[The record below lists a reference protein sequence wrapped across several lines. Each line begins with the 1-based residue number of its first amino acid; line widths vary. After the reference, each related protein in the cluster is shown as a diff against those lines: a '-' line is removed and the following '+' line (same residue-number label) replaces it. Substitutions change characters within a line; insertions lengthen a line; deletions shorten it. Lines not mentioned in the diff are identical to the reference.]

1 MVNRG
6 KEENF
11 FLYPIFDTLKRLSMS
26 KILKKPL
33 FILLLLLIIPVIPA
47 LIYPMAS
54 DDFEL
59 ETDDYALDLK
69 LEFLQNS
76 SQKPDKTQSNIILI
90 TVDDLG
96 MADCSIYD
104 EGNIFTPNIERLG
117 TEGII
122 FDNAYV
128 TSPVCAPS
136 RAAMITGR
144 YQHRFGFE
152 FTMHERYLKNQLEYL
167 AFRYLINS
175 EPWVAK
181 WTSSV
186 PDAEAIHYQGL
197 PLSEITL
204 AEILKKHGYHTGI
217 MGKWHLGWSSAKQ
230 PAAFGFDEQYGFFN
244 SHSLYSPEGTGG
256 IVDQKIDADWTDS
269 YIWSGQRNGPHAIYR
284 NGIEIEERGYLTDRI
299 TEESIAYMD
308 ARKGDPFFLWI
319 SYSAP
324 HTPLQAP
331 KEYVDQ
337 FSDIKDPVKRVY
349 RAMIANLDDNIG
361 RLLNYLTANK
371 LVDNSIIF
379 FISDNGGAE
388 YTHTTDNGRYEG
400 GKNTEFEGGVKVP
413 MIIRFP
419 GKMAAGSRFS
429 HMVSSMD
436 IFTTSIAS
444 AGIEMMPGRQ
454 LDGVNLMPYILGEN
468 NMPPHEYLFWQ
479 RGNSKVVRNNEYKL
493 VMNDYS
499 GDEIL
504 YNLVQNKYEN
514 PDVASDN
521 PEIVTE
527 LKEAFQDWSQSN
539 KAPMWP
545 SVIYFTAE
553 KDGVRYYFEQ

>member
-1 MVNRG
+1 M
-6 KEENF
+6 
-11 FLYPIFDTLKRLSMS
+11 
-26 KILKKPL
+26 
-33 FILLLLLIIPVIPA
+33 
-47 LIYPMAS
+47 YPMAS
-54 DDFEL
+54 SGFKI
-59 ETDDYALDLK
+59 ETDHTAISDKID
-69 LEFLQNS
+69 FLQTTSHN
-76 SQKPDKTQSNIILI
+76 PDTVRPNIILI

-96 MADCSIYD
+96 MADCSLYG
-104 EGNIFTPNIERLG
+104 EGDISTPNIELLG
-117 TEGII
+117 SQGII
-122 FDNAYV
+122 FENAYV

-152 FTMHERYLKNQLEYL
+152 FTMHERYLKNRLEYL
-167 AFRYLINS
+167 GFKYAVNS

-181 WTSSV
+181 WMSSV
-186 PDAEAIHYQGL
+186 PDADGIHNQGL

-204 AEILKKHGYHTGI
+204 AEILKKHGYNTGI
-217 MGKWHLGWSSAKQ
+217 MGKWHLGWSKEKQ

-244 SHSLYSPEGTGG
+244 SHSLYSPEGTDG
-256 IVDQKIDADWTDS
+256 IIDQKIDTDWTDS

-284 NGIEIEERGYLTDRI
+284 NGIEIEENGYLTDRI

-308 ARKGDPFFLWI
+308 EHKEDPFFLWI

-337 FSDIKDPVKRVY
+337 FSEIEDPVKRVY
-349 RAMIANLDDNIG
+349 RAMISNLDDNIG
-361 RLLNYLTANK
+361 RLIEYMNDQNLADK
-371 LVDNSIIF
+371 SIIF

-413 MIIRFP
+413 MIIRLP
-419 GKMAAGSRFS
+419 GKTAAGSRFP

-436 IFTTSIAS
+436 IFATSIAS
-444 AGIEMMPGRQ
+444 AGIEMMPGRK
-454 LDGVNLMPYILGEN
+454 LDGANLVPHLKGEN
-468 NMPPHEYLFWQ
+468 KMPPHEYLFWQ
-479 RGNSKVVRNNEYKL
+479 RGISKVVRNNEFKL
-493 VMNDYS
+493 VMNEYS
-499 GDEIL
+499 GTEIL
-504 YNLVQNKYEN
+504 YDLNQNKYEN
-514 PDVASDN
+514 PDVASYN
-521 PEIVTE
+521 RKMVNE
-527 LKEAFQDWSQSN
+527 LKTAFQSWKKSN
-539 KAPMWP
+539 KSPMWP

>member
-1 MVNRG
+1 
-6 KEENF
+6 
-11 FLYPIFDTLKRLSMS
+11 MS
-26 KILKKPL
+26 KILRKPL
-33 FILLLLLIIPVIPA
+33 FILLLLLIIPVIPL

-59 ETDDYALDLK
+59 ETDNSALDNK
-69 LEFLQNS
+69 IEFLHYA
-76 SQKPDKTQSNIILI
+76 SQDPDTTQPNIILI

-96 MADCSIYD
+96 MADCSIYN
-104 EGNIFTPNIERLG
+104 EGDIATPNIERLG
-117 TEGII
+117 AEGVI

-186 PDAEAIHYQGL
+186 PDADAIHNQGL

-204 AEILKKHGYHTGI
+204 AEILKKHGYKTGI
-217 MGKWHLGWSSAKQ
+217 TGKWHLGWSREKQ

-244 SHSLYSPEGTGG
+244 SHSLYSPEGTQG

-284 NGIEIEERGYLTDRI
+284 NGIEIEEDGYLTDRI
-299 TEESIAYMD
+299 TEESIAFMND
-308 ARKGDPFFLWI
+308 NKEDPFFLWI

-331 KEYVDQ
+331 RKYVEQ

-349 RAMIANLDDNIG
+349 RAMIASLDDNIG
-361 RLLNYLTANK
+361 RLMDYLSDQNLT
-371 LVDNSIIF
+371 DNSIIF

-413 MIIRFP
+413 MIIRLP
-419 GKMAAGSRFS
+419 GQVAAGSRFP

-436 IFTTSIAS
+436 IFTTSIAF
-444 AGIEMMPGRQ
+444 AGIEMMPGRK
-454 LDGVNLMPYILGEN
+454 LDGVNLIPYFTGEN

-479 RGNSKVVRNNEYKL
+479 RGISKVVRNNEYKL
-493 VMNDYS
+493 VMNEYLDI
-499 GDEIL
+499 EML
-504 YNLVQNKYEN
+504 YDLQQNKYEN
-514 PDVASDN
+514 PDVSSDN
-521 PEIVTE
+521 MEIVNE
-527 LKEAFQDWSQSN
+527 LKMAFLDWSQSN

-545 SVIYFTAE
+545 SVIYFTAL

>member
-1 MVNRG
+1 
-6 KEENF
+6 
-11 FLYPIFDTLKRLSMS
+11 MS
-26 KILKKPL
+26 KILRKPL
-33 FILLLLLIIPVIPA
+33 FILLLLLIIPVIPL

-59 ETDDYALDLK
+59 ETDNSALDNK
-69 LEFLQNS
+69 IEFLHYA
-76 SQKPDKTQSNIILI
+76 SQDPDTTQPNIILI

-96 MADCSIYD
+96 MADCSIYN
-104 EGNIFTPNIERLG
+104 EGDIATPNIERLG
-117 TEGII
+117 AEGVI

-186 PDAEAIHYQGL
+186 PDADAIHNQGL

-204 AEILKKHGYHTGI
+204 AEILKKHGYRTGI
-217 MGKWHLGWSSAKQ
+217 TGKWHLGWSREKQ

-244 SHSLYSPEGTGG
+244 SHSLYSPEGTQG

-284 NGIEIEERGYLTDRI
+284 NGIEIEEDGYLTDRI
-299 TEESIAYMD
+299 TEESIAFMND
-308 ARKGDPFFLWI
+308 TKEDPFFLWI

-331 KEYVDQ
+331 RKYVEQ

-349 RAMIANLDDNIG
+349 RAMIASLDDNIG
-361 RLLNYLTANK
+361 RLMDYLSDQNLT
-371 LVDNSIIF
+371 DNSIIF

-413 MIIRFP
+413 MIIRLP
-419 GKMAAGSRFS
+419 GQVAAGSRFP

-436 IFTTSIAS
+436 IFTTSIAF
-444 AGIEMMPGRQ
+444 AGIEMMPGRK
-454 LDGVNLMPYILGEN
+454 LDGVNLIPYLTGEN

-479 RGNSKVVRNNEYKL
+479 RGISKVVRNNEYKL
-493 VMNDYS
+493 VMNEYLDI
-499 GDEIL
+499 EML
-504 YNLVQNKYEN
+504 YDLQQNKYEN
-514 PDVASDN
+514 PDVSSDN
-521 PEIVTE
+521 MEIVNE
-527 LKEAFQDWSQSN
+527 LKMAFLDWSQSN
-539 KAPMWP
+539 KPPMWP
-545 SVIYFTAE
+545 SVIYFTAV

>member
-1 MVNRG
+1 MPKLLR
-6 KEENF
+6 
-11 FLYPIFDTLKRLSMS
+11 
-26 KILKKPL
+26 KPL
-33 FILLLLLIIPVIPA
+33 LILLLFLIIPVIPL

-54 DDFEL
+54 SDFEL
-59 ETDDYALDLK
+59 KTDNIALNQK
-69 LEFLQNS
+69 AEFLQADN
-76 SQKPDKTQSNIILI
+76 PDQDTLQPNIILI

-104 EGNIFTPNIERLG
+104 EGNIITPNIERLG
-117 TEGII
+117 EGGII

-181 WTSSV
+181 WTKSV
-186 PDAEAIHYQGL
+186 PDEEAIHNQGL

-217 MGKWHLGWSSAKQ
+217 MGKWHLGWSREKQ
-230 PAAFGFDEQYGFFN
+230 PSAFGFDEQYGFFN
-244 SHSLYSPEGTGG
+244 SHSLYSHEGTEG
-256 IVDQKIDADWTDS
+256 IIDQKIDADWTDS

-284 NGIEIEERGYLTDRI
+284 NGIEIEENGYLTDRI
-299 TEESIAYMD
+299 TEESISYMND
-308 ARKGDPFFLWI
+308 HKEDPFFLWI

-331 KEYVDQ
+331 REYVDQ
-337 FSDIKDPVKRVY
+337 FSGINDPVKRVY

-361 RLLNYLTANK
+361 RLMDYLTDQNLADK
-371 LVDNSIIF
+371 SIIF

-388 YTHTTDNGRYEG
+388 YTHTTDNGMYAG

-413 MIIRFP
+413 MIIRLP
-419 GKMAAGSRFS
+419 GGIAAGSRFGD
-429 HMVSSMD
+429 MVSSMD

-444 AGIEMMPGRQ
+444 AGIEMMRERE
-454 LDGVNLMPYILGEN
+454 LDGVNLIPYLIGEN
-468 NMPPHEYLFWQ
+468 DRPPHDYLFWQ
-479 RGNSKVVRNNEYKL
+479 RGISKVVRNNEYKL
-493 VMNDYS
+493 VMNEYM
-499 GDEIL
+499 GVEIL
-504 YNLVQNKYEN
+504 YDLIQNKYEN

-521 PEIVTE
+521 PEIVNE
-527 LKEAFQDWSQSN
+527 LKIAFNDWSQHN
-539 KAPMWP
+539 KSPIWP
-545 SVIYFTAE
+545 SVIYFTAK
-553 KDGVRYYFEQ
+553 KDGIRYYFEQ

>member
-1 MVNRG
+1 
-6 KEENF
+6 
-11 FLYPIFDTLKRLSMS
+11 
-26 KILKKPL
+26 
-33 FILLLLLIIPVIPA
+33 
-47 LIYPMAS
+47 MAS
-54 DDFEL
+54 DDFKL
-59 ETDDYALDLK
+59 ETDNSAFDDK
-69 LEFLQNS
+69 IKFLQNT
-76 SQKPDKTQSNIILI
+76 SQNQDAMRPNIILI

-96 MADCSIYD
+96 MADCSIYN
-104 EGNIFTPNIERLG
+104 EGNIVTPNIERLG
-117 TEGII
+117 AEGII

-186 PDAEAIHYQGL
+186 PGAEAIHNQGL

-204 AEILKKHGYHTGI
+204 AEILKRHGYHTGI
-217 MGKWHLGWSSAKQ
+217 IGKWHLGWSTQKQ
-230 PAAFGFDEQYGFFN
+230 PSAFGFDEQYGFFN
-244 SHSLYSPEGTGG
+244 SHSLYSHEGTEG
-256 IVDQKIDADWTDS
+256 IIDQKIDADWTDS

-284 NGIEIEERGYLTDRI
+284 NGIEIEEKGYLTDRI
-299 TEESIAYMD
+299 TEESVAYMND
-308 ARKGDPFFLWI
+308 HKEYPFFLWI

-331 KEYVDQ
+331 REYVDQ

-361 RLLNYLTANK
+361 HLMDYLIDHNLTDK
-371 LVDNSIIF
+371 SIIF

-413 MIIRFP
+413 MIIRLP
-419 GKMAAGSRFS
+419 GGTGAGSRFR

-436 IFTTSIAS
+436 IFTTSIAA
-444 AGIEMMPGRQ
+444 AGIEMMPGRK
-454 LDGVNLMPYILGEN
+454 LDGVNLIPYLLGEN
-468 NMPPHEYLFWQ
+468 KMPPHEYLFWQ
-479 RGNSKVVRNNEYKL
+479 RGISKVVRNNEYKL
-493 VMNDYS
+493 VMNEYLDI
-499 GDEIL
+499 EIL
-504 YNLVQNKYEN
+504 YDLEQNKYEN
-514 PDVASDN
+514 PDVATNN
-521 PEIVTE
+521 PEIVDE
-527 LKEAFQDWSQSN
+527 LKMEFQNWSQFN
-539 KAPMWP
+539 KSPMWP
-545 SVIYFTAE
+545 SVIYFTAV

>member
-1 MVNRG
+1 
-6 KEENF
+6 
-11 FLYPIFDTLKRLSMS
+11 MS
-26 KILKKPL
+26 KILRKPL
-33 FILLLLLIIPVIPA
+33 FILLLLLIIPVIPL

-59 ETDDYALDLK
+59 ETDNSALDNK
-69 LEFLQNS
+69 IEFLRYV
-76 SQKPDKTQSNIILI
+76 SQDPDTTQPNIILI

-96 MADCSIYD
+96 MADCSIYN
-104 EGNIFTPNIERLG
+104 EGDIATPNIERLG
-117 TEGII
+117 AEGVI

-186 PDAEAIHYQGL
+186 PDADAIHNQGL

-204 AEILKKHGYHTGI
+204 AEILKKHGYKTGI
-217 MGKWHLGWSSAKQ
+217 TGKWHLGWSREKQ

-244 SHSLYSPEGTGG
+244 SHSLYSPEGTQG

-284 NGIEIEERGYLTDRI
+284 NGIEIEEDGYLTDRI
-299 TEESIAYMD
+299 TEESIAFMND
-308 ARKGDPFFLWI
+308 NKEDPFFLWI

-331 KEYVDQ
+331 RKYVEQ

-349 RAMIANLDDNIG
+349 RAMIASLDDNIG
-361 RLLNYLTANK
+361 RLMDYLSDQNLT
-371 LVDNSIIF
+371 DNSIIF

-413 MIIRFP
+413 MIIRLP
-419 GKMAAGSRFS
+419 GRAAAGSRFH

-444 AGIEMMPGRQ
+444 AGIEMMSGRE
-454 LDGVNLMPYILGEN
+454 LDGVNLIPYILGEK

-479 RGNSKVVRNNEYKL
+479 RGISKVVRNNEFKL
-493 VMNDYS
+493 VMNEYL
-499 GDEIL
+499 GIELL
-504 YNLVQNKYEN
+504 YDLEQNKYEN
-514 PDVASDN
+514 PDVASAN
-521 PEIVTE
+521 PMIFNE
-527 LKEAFQDWSQSN
+527 LKEAFHDWSQSN

-545 SVIYFTAE
+545 SVIYFTAV

>member
-1 MVNRG
+1 M
-6 KEENF
+6 
-11 FLYPIFDTLKRLSMS
+11 P
-26 KILKKPL
+26 KKSRK
-33 FILLLLLIIPVIPA
+33 LLLILLVLLILPVIPL

-54 DDFEL
+54 ADFIL
-59 ETDDYALDLK
+59 ETDIDALNSK
-69 LEFLQNS
+69 VKFLQGKSQNS
-76 SQKPDKTQSNIILI
+76 DTLNPNIILI

-104 EGNIFTPNIERLG
+104 EGDILTPNIERLG
-117 TEGII
+117 EEGII

-152 FTMHERYLKNQLEYL
+152 FTMHERYLKNQFEYL

-186 PDAEAIHYQGL
+186 PDAEAIHNQGL

-204 AEILKKHGYHTGI
+204 AEILKKHGYDTGI
-217 MGKWHLGWSSAKQ
+217 MGKWHLGWSKEKQ

-244 SHSLYSPEGTGG
+244 SHSLYSPEGTEG
-256 IVDQKIDADWTDS
+256 IVDQKIEADWTDS

-284 NGIEIEERGYLTDRI
+284 NGIEIEEKGYLTDRI
-299 TEESIAYMD
+299 TEESITFMND
-308 ARKGDPFFLWI
+308 HKEDPFFLWI

-331 KEYVDQ
+331 SEYVDQ
-337 FSDIKDPVKRVY
+337 FDTIEDPVKRVY

-361 RLLNYLTANK
+361 RLMDYLSDQN

-413 MIIRFP
+413 MIIRLP
-419 GKMAAGSRFS
+419 GKEAAGSRFS
-429 HMVSSMD
+429 NMVSSMD
-436 IFTTSIAS
+436 IFTTSIAY
-444 AGIEMMPGRQ
+444 AGIEMMPGRI
-454 LDGVNLMPYILGEN
+454 LDGVNLVPYITGEN
-468 NMPPHEYLFWQ
+468 NKPPHEYLFWQ
-479 RGNSKVVRNNEYKL
+479 RGISKVVRNNEYKL
-493 VMNDYS
+493 VMNEYS

-504 YNLVQNKYEN
+504 YDLKQNKYEN

-521 PEIVTE
+521 PMIVNE
-527 LKEAFQDWSQSN
+527 LKKAFKDWEKSN
-539 KAPMWP
+539 KPPMWP
-545 SVIYFTAE
+545 SVIYFTAV